1 MTSGS
6 RLPEDTHPGRVRL
19 EVASVLRSVAWYRD
33 VLGLV
38 PLEGS
43 FRRAVLGVPGRPLVE
58 LRENPGA
65 LPVPPGGRLG
75 LFHFALLLPDR
86 PSLGRLVEHLF
97 QRGVAMGASDH
108 GVSEALYLRDPDG
121 LGVEVY
127 ADRPREAWEYRQGRL
142 VMGTLPLELEALV
155 QVAGGERWE
164 GAPRRTRMGH
174 IHLHVG
180 DLSRARVFYDD
191 LLGLD
196 ATVTEYP
203 GALFL
208 SAGGY
213 HHHLGVNS
221 WAGSGA
227 VAPEAGEARLLD
239 WELVLPTQQGAL
251 DVAARLEGAG
261 HPVER
266 EGDPASPRVQDPWGT
281 GLRLTGAKG

>member
-1 MTSGS
+1 VIAGS
-6 RLPEDTHPGRVRL
+6 RLPAGTHPGRVRL
-19 EVASVLRSVAWYRD
+19 EVASVLRSATWYQD

-58 LRENPGA
+58 LLEDPGA
-65 LPVPPGGRLG
+65 RPVPPAGRLG

-86 PSLGRLVEHLF
+86 PSLGSFVEHLLR
-97 QRGVAMGASDH
+97 RGVALGASDH

-127 ADRPREAWEYRQGRL
+127 ADRPREAWEYREGRL
-142 VMGTLPLELEALV
+142 VMGTLPLDLEALV
-155 QVAGGERWE
+155 QVAGGHRWE
-164 GAPRRTRMGH
+164 GAPRGTRMGH

-180 DLSRARVFYDD
+180 DLVRARAFYDE

-196 ATVTEYP
+196 ATVTDYP

-213 HHHLGVNS
+213 HHHLGVNR
-221 WAGSGA
+221 WAGPGA
-227 VAPEAGEARLLD
+227 VPAGPGEARLLD
-239 WELVLPTQQGAL
+239 WELVLPTVQAAHEA
-251 DVAARLEGAG
+251 AARLEGG
-261 HPVER
+261 DHPVDR
-266 EGDPASPRVQDPWGT
+266 EGDPASLRVQDPWGT